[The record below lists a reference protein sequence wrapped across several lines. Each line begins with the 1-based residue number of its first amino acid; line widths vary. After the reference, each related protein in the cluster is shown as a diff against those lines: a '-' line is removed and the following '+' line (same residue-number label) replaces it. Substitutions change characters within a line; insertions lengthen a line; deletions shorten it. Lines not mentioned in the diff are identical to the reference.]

1 MGRGYRGA
9 MATAAEVKAEAK
21 QAGQS
26 PWVGWLG
33 RLGLAGKGL
42 SFAIVAIL
50 AIDVATGHDGRTRD
64 RQGALRAIADEG
76 YGVYL
81 LVALAAGFAAYALW
95 RFVQALLDRDHEGHG
110 PKGLGKRASF
120 FGRGVLYG
128 GLFLSTMSVLLGE
141 GGGSSN
147 QEDRATAGVLDAPA
161 GRWLVI
167 AIGVAIGGVALYN
180 GYRAVT
186 RKFEK
191 KLRLDELSR
200 GARRAVATVGVVGHL
215 ARFVVFSII
224 SWFLVKAAVE
234 FEPKKAV
241 GLDGALAQVAQQPY
255 GKWLLFAVA
264 AGILAY
270 GLYAAVE
277 SRYRRV

>member
-1 MGRGYRGA
+1 
-9 MATAAEVKAEAK
+9 MATVAEVKADAK
-21 QAGQS
+21 RAGQS
-26 PWVGWLG
+26 RWIEWLG
-33 RLGLAGKGL
+33 RIGLAGKGL
-42 SFAIVAIL
+42 SYAIVAIL

-64 RQGALRAIADEG
+64 RQGALRAIADES
-76 YGVYL
+76 YGLYL
-81 LVALAAGFAAYALW
+81 LVALAAGFGSYAVW

-110 PKGLGKRASF
+110 LKGLAKRASF
-120 FGRGVLYG
+120 FGRGLIYA
-128 GLFLSTMSVLLGE
+128 GLFLATMSVLLGDR
-141 GGGSSN
+141 GGSSN
-147 QEDRATAGVLDAPA
+147 EEDRATAGVLDAPA

-167 AIGVAIGGVALYN
+167 AIGVAVAAVGLYN

-191 KLRLDELSR
+191 KLRLDELSH
-200 GARRAVATVGVVGHL
+200 GARRLVSTIGVLGHL

-224 SWFLVKAAVE
+224 GWFLVKAAVE

-255 GKWLLFAVA
+255 GKSLLFIVA
-264 AGILAY
+264 AGIFAY

>member
-1 MGRGYRGA
+1 
-9 MATAAEVKAEAK
+9 MATATEVKAEAK
-21 QAGQS
+21 QAGQGT
-26 PWVGWLG
+26 WVEWLG
-33 RLGLAGKGL
+33 RIGLAGKGL

-50 AIDVATGHDGRTRD
+50 AIDVATGHEGRTRD
-64 RQGALRAIADEG
+64 RPGALRAIADEA

-81 LVALAAGFAAYALW
+81 LVGLAAGFAAYALW
-95 RFVQALLDRDHEGHG
+95 RFVQALLDRDHEGHRL
-110 PKGLGKRASF
+110 KGLAKRASF

-128 GLFLSTMSVLLGE
+128 GLFLSTMSVLLGD
-141 GGGSSN
+141 GGGSGDE
-147 QEDRATAGVLDAPA
+147 EDRATAGVLEAPA

-167 AIGVAIGGVALYN
+167 GIGVAVGGVGLYN

-186 RKFEK
+186 RKFKK

-200 GARRAVATVGVVGHL
+200 GARRAVAVVGVVGHL

-224 SWFLVKAAVE
+224 AWFLVKAALE
-234 FEPKKAV
+234 YEPKKAV

-270 GLYAAVE
+270 GVYAAVE

>member
-1 MGRGYRGA
+1 
-9 MATAAEVKAEAK
+9 MATAAEVKAGAK

-26 PWVGWLG
+26 AWVEWLG
-33 RLGLAGKGL
+33 RIGLAGKGL
-42 SFAIVAIL
+42 SYGIVAVL
-50 AIDVATGHDGRTRD
+50 AIDVAIGHEGRTRD
-64 RQGALRAIADEG
+64 RQGALRAIADEP

-81 LVALAAGFAAYALW
+81 LVTLAGGFAAYAVW

-110 PKGLGKRASF
+110 VKGLGKRASF
-120 FGRGVLYG
+120 FGRGLLYG
-128 GLFLSTMSVLLGE
+128 GLFASTLSILLGE

-147 QEDRATAGVLDAPA
+147 EEDRATAGVLDAPA

-167 AIGVAIGGVALYN
+167 AIGVAIACVGLYN

-191 KLRLDELSR
+191 KLRLDELNR
-200 GARRAVATVGVVGHL
+200 RARRLVTLVGVLGHL

-224 SWFLVKAAVE
+224 GWFLVKAAVE

-241 GLDGALAQVAQQPY
+241 GLDGALAQVSQQPY

-264 AGILAY
+264 GGILAY
-270 GLYAAVE
+270 GVYAAVE

>member
-1 MGRGYRGA
+1 MDTS
-9 MATAAEVKAEAK
+9 ATEIKADAK

-26 PWVGWLG
+26 KPVEWLG
-33 RLGLAGKGL
+33 RAGLVAKGV
-42 SFAIVAIL
+42 SFGIVAFL
-50 AIDVATGHDGRTRD
+50 AIRVALEDEGKTRD
-64 RQGALRAIADEG
+64 RPGALRALADESFG
-76 YGVYL
+76 AFL
-81 LVALAAGFAAYALW
+81 LIALAAGFAGYALW
-95 RFVQALLDRDHEGHG
+95 RFAQTFLDRENEGHG
-110 PKGLGKRASF
+110 LKALGKRASF
-120 FGRGVLYG
+120 FGRGAIYT
-128 GLFLSTMSVLLGE
+128 GLFLSTLSVLLGE

-147 QEDRATAGVLDAPA
+147 EEDRATAGVLDAPA

-167 AIGVAIGGVALYN
+167 AVGVAIAGVALYN

-191 KLRLDELSR
+191 KLRLGELSG
-200 GARRAVATVGVVGHL
+200 GARRAVTAVGVLGHL

-224 SWFLVKAAVE
+224 AWFLIKAALD
-234 FEPKKAV
+234 FEPKEAV
-241 GLDGALAQVAQQPY
+241 GLDGALAQLAQQPY
-255 GKWLLFAVA
+255 GDWLLFTVA

>member
-1 MGRGYRGA
+1 
-9 MATAAEVKAEAK
+9 MATGAAEIKAEAK
-21 QAGQS
+21 HAGQS
-26 PWVGWLG
+26 AWVEWLG
-33 RLGLAGKGL
+33 RIGLAAKGG
-42 SFAIVAIL
+42 SFAIVAVL
-50 AIDVATGHDGRTRD
+50 AIDVAVGHEGRTRD
-64 RQGALRAIADEG
+64 RQGALRAIADES
-76 YGVYL
+76 YGAYL

-110 PKGLGKRASF
+110 VKGLGKRASF
-120 FGRGVLYG
+120 FGRGLIYA
-128 GLFLSTMSVLLGE
+128 GLFASTMSVLLGS
-141 GGGSSN
+141 GGGSGN
-147 QEDRATAGVLDAPA
+147 EEDRATAGVLEAPA
-161 GRWLVI
+161 GRWFVI
-167 AIGVAIGGVALYN
+167 AIGVAVAGVGLYN

-191 KLRLDELSR
+191 KLRLDDLGR
-200 GARRAVATVGVVGHL
+200 GARRAVTTVGVLGHL

-224 SWFLVKAAVE
+224 GWFLIKAALD
-234 FEPKKAV
+234 FEPKEAV